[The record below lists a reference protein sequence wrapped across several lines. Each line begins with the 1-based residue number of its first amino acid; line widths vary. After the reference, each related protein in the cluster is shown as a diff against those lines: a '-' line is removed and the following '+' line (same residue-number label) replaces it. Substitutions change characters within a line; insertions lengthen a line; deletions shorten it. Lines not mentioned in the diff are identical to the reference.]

1 MALLIAL
8 PLVAVVWLALHQT
21 FTRTELVEVTTEV
34 PLFGGVTREVTRTV
48 PQPVIGADGRPETT
62 TRFVGA
68 ENLREAANLSALR
81 DAAGAASWGRAWA
94 QVMNVDFWSAL
105 SFTLLYVATTTPAI
119 LALGARR
126 GARRQPHGAAAARIG
141 RVRHPSC
148 PLAITPVVSSL
159 SVYWLFMD
167 RAVVPSTLEWLGLGR
182 HYFLGNAASV
192 RTLIILHGIWYA
204 APFAFVI
211 YYAGLQTVPRDPVE
225 AAMID
230 GASAW
235 QRLRYVVVP
244 HLAPLTA
251 IIALVH
257 VMDAYRVFEPILV
270 FGSGRLR
277 ELGAVPDLLDADL
290 RGQRQQGRGL
300 RHPHGDRRPRHHGP
314 GPVAVLARPPDGPVR
329 RRRSFWGALGTAG
342 LWTWFV
348 VAVFPFAWMPPDLA
362 QAARGRLRLP
372 APPAGR
378 PLTFENFHQVWV
390 VDGFWR

>member
-1 MALLIAL
+1 MKRATFLSFVAPSLASMAILIAL

-81 DAAGAASWGRAWA
+81 DATGAPSWERAWA

-119 LALGARR
+119 LALGLAVALGVNRMAPR
-126 GARRQPHGAAAARIG
+126 LRASGVFVTILPM
-141 RVRHPSC
+141 
-148 PLAITPVVSSL
+148 AITPVVSSL

-167 RAVVPSTLEWLGLGR
+167 GAVVPTTLEWLGFGR
-182 HYFLGNAASV
+182 HYFLGDAASV

-270 FGSGRLR
+270 FGSGVY
-277 ELGAVPDLLDADL
+277 ANSV
-290 RGQRQQGRGL
+290 QYQ
-300 RHPHGDRRPRHHGP
+300 
-314 GPVAVLARPPDGPVR
+314 
-329 RRRSFWGALGTAG
+329 TY
-342 LWTWFV
+342 WT
-348 VAVFPFAWMPPDLA
+348 
-362 QAARGRLRLP
+362 
-372 APPAGR
+372 
-378 PLTFENFHQVWV
+378 LTFEDNANKAAAYAILTVIGV
-390 VDGFWR
+390 LVIMAPVLWRSSRDYWTAR